1 MSSKSQRPIARSAEY
16 TVRLPVQTRVP
27 SRSVRAFFHEGLE
40 KSTEKGSRTD
50 KMLRDKESIG
60 AYDLL

>member
-1 MSSKSQRPIARSAEY
+1 MARSAEH

-27 SRSVRAFFHEGLE
+27 SRSVRAFFQEGFE
-40 KSTEKGSRTD
+40 NSTEKGSKTD
-50 KMLRDKESIG
+50 KMLRDRESIG